1 MIFFLSYGREAHEK
15 PFFFNGALY
24 SWTLLFCLKI
34 HTNLC
39 SHHFQN
45 QIVFWIRG
53 GAAQCLFLWKSRSH
67 PWKKSSE
74 SAREKKKLPVKIF
87 IFPPVKWKYPWKNLH
102 QMPLKLWK
110 KPQNRARVKKKV
122 GVKKTK
128 NVCVKKKFHPWKNL
142 EKQQYWFSWALL
154 IFTGKKKEWLL
165 LTKIFCSSLF
175 RLLKVSTLEPY
186 VSAVK
191 RHSLNRIKIGGGI
204 LATSS

>member
-1 MIFFLSYGREAHEK
+1 MRGGKNLLKIMGIVHFFFNTYDLLFILWTWSSWKALFFL
-15 PFFFNGALY
+15 NGALY

-128 NVCVKKKFHPWKNL
+128 NVCVKKNSTREKIWKN
-142 EKQQYWFSWALL
+142 
-154 IFTGKKKEWLL
+154 
-165 LTKIFCSSLF
+165 
-175 RLLKVSTLEPY
+175 
-186 VSAVK
+186 
-191 RHSLNRIKIGGGI
+191 NNIGFHGHF
-204 LATSS
+204 